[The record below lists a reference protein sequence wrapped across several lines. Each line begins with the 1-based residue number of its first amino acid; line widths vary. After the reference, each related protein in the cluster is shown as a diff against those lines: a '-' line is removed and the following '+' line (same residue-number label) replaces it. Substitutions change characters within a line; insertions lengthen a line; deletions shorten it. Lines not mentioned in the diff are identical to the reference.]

1 MSGLQCQNYSTRR
14 EDDSSDESEQG
25 EMDEDE
31 EEEIP
36 LDMEVKTVDQH
47 KQDVLLNYLKDVEA
61 VSKKARQDDDLGT
74 EHLQVK
80 WGEGN
85 SSTCWEK
92 EH

>member
-1 MSGLQCQNYSTRR
+1 
-14 EDDSSDESEQG
+14 
-25 EMDEDE
+25 MDEDE

-80 WGEGN
+80 
-85 SSTCWEK
+85 
-92 EH
+92 